1 MIFAIT
7 LGFDEKFALRA
18 VARRGLR
25 TGDEVLVILPRPV
38 DERAERAYQHFSE
51 ILYRMFQNLKI
62 DRYDIDSRNFM
73 ESLIELI
80 RIFNQRRSEK
90 FILSL
95 SGGFRALI
103 VEVLL
108 AANMLD
114 LDGEVEIEFEDSSST
129 ISFPLKWN
137 RPIIL
142 DDVEKNIL
150 AEAKDGVASISI
162 LAKKTGLSKATVW
175 RKVKGLEDKGFL
187 ERKGKNYAITG
198 LGIVALTQ

>member
-1 MIFAIT
+1 MIFTIT

-25 TGDEVLVILPRPV
+25 TGDEVLVILSRPV
-38 DERAERAYQHFSE
+38 DERAERAYHHFSE

-62 DRYDIDSRNFM
+62 TRCDIDSRNFM
-73 ESLIELI
+73 DSLIELI
-80 RIFNQRRSEK
+80 RIFNQRKNEK

-103 VEVLL
+103 IEVLL
-108 AANMLD
+108 AANMID
-114 LDGEVEIEFEDSSST
+114 LEGEVEIEFEDSSST

-142 DDVEKNIL
+142 DDVEKKIL
-150 AEAKDGVASISI
+150 VETKNGVATISM

-175 RKVKGLEDKGFL
+175 RKVKSLEVKGFL
-187 ERKGKNYAITG
+187 ERKGKIYTITG
-198 LGIVALTQ
+198 LSLAALAQ